1 MDPIFYPDKAD
12 YRRTFEEER
21 DCIRRVVEASGS
33 DLGPNFS
40 PSDRFYD
47 AWRRFPEDDASR
59 RMGLIGADEF
69 SRLFAA
75 SLRRAKA
82 WVQDIIR
89 DHLRDL
95 ATVLD
100 PIDEVASGGTP
111 NLVAWSR
118 GELGILRPNGHATD
132 DLQAIC
138 SIADRWGDDEDLI
151 VEESLRELTL
161 ASKIRRLEAV
171 DDWESVT
178 RDMTH
183 INELC
188 SERLWVGRK
197 VVLTVNYAVYKDG
210 DKKGYVHPGV
220 PITFGSNRSGVT
232 WDSEARHRQVKCR
245 VVRDGDTVWL
255 VLTKSRPK
263 DLEATILKEEETI
276 LEDGRQKCR
285 VALDRRGI
293 MHVLVAVGARGVWRV
308 ATPADCGTFGALA
321 HARLWTDPLRL
332 FDEHEPWKNPESSP
346 DYVRV
351 KMLGRFYRHS
361 YRNSMLRVAPSVEH
375 QIISIETLLSS
386 LGAQTTLNHDLYRAG
401 RIRRVLVPK
410 LFDANFR
417 HLGIL
422 PP

>member
-1 MDPIFYPDKAD
+1 MEPIFFPDQAD
-12 YRRTFEEER
+12 YRRPFEDER
-21 DCIRRVVEASGS
+21 EYIRQAVQASGS

-47 AWRRFPEDDASR
+47 AWRQFPVDDASR

-118 GELGILRPNGHATD
+118 GELGILRPNGHAAD
-132 DLQAIC
+132 DLSEVC
-138 SIADRWGDDEDLI
+138 PIADRWGDDEDLVI
-151 VEESLRELTL
+151 EESLRELTL

-178 RDMTH
+178 RDMTR

-210 DKKGYVHPGV
+210 EKKGYVHPDV
-220 PITFGSNRSGVT
+220 PITFGPHRPTVT
-232 WDSEARHRQVKCR
+232 WDSEPRNRQVKCR
-245 VVRDGDTVWL
+245 VVRDGETVWL
-255 VLTKSRPK
+255 ILTKSRPK
-263 DLEATILKEEETI
+263 DLEATILKEEEVVQSGATF
-276 LEDGRQKCR
+276 KSR

-293 MHVLVAVGARGVWRV
+293 MHVLVAVGIRGQWRAAV
-308 ATPADCGTFGALA
+308 PADCETFGSLA
-321 HARLWTDPLRL
+321 RARLWTEPLRL
-332 FDEHEPWKNPESSP
+332 VAEHEHWKNPESSP
-346 DYVRV
+346 DYQRV

-361 YRNSMLRVAPSVEH
+361 YRNNTLLVAPSVEH
-375 QIISIETLLSS
+375 QIIAIETLLSS
-386 LGAQTTLNHDLYRAG
+386 LGAQTTLNHDIYRAG

-410 LFDANFR
+410 LFEGNFR
-417 HLGIL
+417 RLGML